1 MTMRKRLRAAGFRA
15 VARQD
20 LRPRMPA
27 AATRALLPSPLATV
41 KAESPGV
48 LKAPL
53 TNFFSHDS
61 TLNGWPS

>member
-1 MTMRKRLRAAGFRA
+1 
-15 VARQD
+15 
-20 LRPRMPA
+20 MPA

-53 TNFFSHDS
+53 TNFFSHEQHLERLAVVIAALVRVKVDM
-61 TLNGWPS
+61 